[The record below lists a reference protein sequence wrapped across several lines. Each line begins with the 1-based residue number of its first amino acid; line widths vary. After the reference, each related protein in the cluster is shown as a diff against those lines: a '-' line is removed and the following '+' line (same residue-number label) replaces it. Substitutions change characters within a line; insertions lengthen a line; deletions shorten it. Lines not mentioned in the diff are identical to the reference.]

1 MSKKLPIYFSD
12 PAFANLQNMMG
23 QEGKPSPTINAILE
37 SLGSPSLQDFG
48 FKTVVSSTTTF
59 TIPIPLESIPAGFPS
74 PASDYIDDCVD
85 LNRLLVSNPNATFL
99 NRIKTL
105 SMLDAGLEMNDVVV
119 IDRSIEP
126 KHRSIVVALIDGKDL
141 TIKRLM
147 ITSLMTHEELVET
160 FGEDYQ
166 QKQLP
171 KSWLKA
177 ENPEFQSIFPS
188 SEQTIQIEAVI
199 TWNLRNMINH

>member
-12 PAFANLQNMMG
+12 QAFEALQSIMG

-37 SLGSPSLQDFG
+37 SISSPSLQDFG
-48 FKTVVSSTTTF
+48 FKTVVSTTTYS
-59 TIPIPLESIPAGFPS
+59 IPIPLESIPAGFPS

-126 KHRSIVVALIDGKDL
+126 KHRSIVVALIDGKEL

-147 ITSLMTHEELVET
+147 FTSHMTHDELVEA
-160 FGEDYQ
+160 FGEGYQ
-166 QKQLP
+166 HKQLP
-171 KSWLKA
+171 NLWLKA
-177 ENPEFQSIFPS
+177 ENPEFKSIFPS

>member
-1 MSKKLPIYFSD
+1 MSKKIPIYFSD
-12 PAFANLQNMMG
+12 PAFATLQNMMG
-23 QEGKPSPTINAILE
+23 NEGKPSPTINAILE

-48 FKTVVSSTTTF
+48 FKTVVSTTTYS
-59 TIPIPLESIPAGFPS
+59 IPIPLESIPAGFPS

-126 KHRSIVVALIDGKDL
+126 KHRSIVVALIDGKEL

-147 ITSLMTHEELVET
+147 ITSHMSPDELIET
-160 FGEDYQ
+160 FGDRYH

-171 KSWLKA
+171 QSWLKA

-188 SEQTIQIEAVI
+188 PEQTIQIEAVI

>member
-1 MSKKLPIYFSD
+1 MSKKIPIYFSD
-12 PAFANLQNMMG
+12 PAFEALQNIMG

-48 FKTVVSSTTTF
+48 FKTVVSTTTYS
-59 TIPIPLESIPAGFPS
+59 IPIPLESIPAGFPS

-126 KHRSIVVALIDGKDL
+126 KHRSIVVALIDGKEL

-147 ITSLMTHEELVET
+147 ITSYMSPAELIET

>member
-1 MSKKLPIYFSD
+1 MSKKIPIYFSD
-12 PAFANLQNMMG
+12 PAFETLQNIMG
-23 QEGKPSPTINAILE
+23 QDGKPSPTINAILE
-37 SLGSPSLQDFG
+37 SISSPSLQDFG
-48 FKTVVSSTTTF
+48 FKTVVSTTTYS
-59 TIPIPLESIPAGFPS
+59 IPIPLESIPAGFPS
-74 PASDYIDDCVD
+74 PASDYVEDCVD

-126 KHRSIVVALIDGKDL
+126 KHRSIVVALIDGKEL

-147 ITSLMTHEELVET
+147 ITSHMSPTELIET

-171 KSWLKA
+171 NLWLKA